1 MIQPGEKYFSTGLT
15 STNLWCRIRKTT
27 WQLQQLF
34 NRLLFEEVESRFL
47 ALASIVGTIYGQ
59 VHVWLG
65 SLLPV
70 GKEAGTR
77 ACQQTDPSSSFFYR
91 QQNLDLLQLRQTV
104 PGAADVLCLILV
116 LVLLLPIEPLVAAIV
131 GWWWGTNEHCCATKL
146 GFCRRTH
153 SMESGWIPSIV
164 SPASYHTYPCPF
176 LSLPTCTH
184 MLYVHNVS

>member
-1 MIQPGEKYFSTGLT
+1 MARCMCGWEAF
-15 STNLWCRIRKTT
+15 C
-27 WQLQQLF
+27 QLARRQEPEHAADRPQF
-34 NRLLFEEVESRFL
+34 FL
-47 ALASIVGTIYGQ
+47 
-59 VHVWLG
+59 
-65 SLLPV
+65 
-70 GKEAGTR
+70 
-77 ACQQTDPSSSFFYR
+77 FYR

-131 GWWWGTNEHCCATKL
+131 GWWWGTKEHCCATKL